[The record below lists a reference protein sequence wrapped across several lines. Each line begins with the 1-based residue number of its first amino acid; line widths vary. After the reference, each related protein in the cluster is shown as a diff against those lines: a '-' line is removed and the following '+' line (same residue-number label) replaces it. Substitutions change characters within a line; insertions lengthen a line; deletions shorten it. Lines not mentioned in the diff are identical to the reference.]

1 MIAEYIKRFEKRTII
16 SSIIMI
22 LVAILLIA
30 KPETMLNTV
39 VTVFGI
45 GMLLDGIFSIVL
57 YIATDKEQKVY
68 SNALAEGILGILIS
82 ILILIKKD
90 FVISIIPIL
99 VGIWIIIKSI
109 TKIQLSL
116 NVKTVDEKSWIL
128 ILLSALITLVIG
140 IIIIVNPFDTMVS
153 VVMFAGILLLV
164 TGVIDIVES
173 ICMLIKLK

>member
-1 MIAEYIKRFEKRTII
+1 MISEYIKRFEKRTII

-22 LVAILLIA
+22 LVSILLIA

-128 ILLSALITLVIG
+128 LSALITLVIG